1 MEAAW
6 RGRAGGAAPYRVE
19 RVSDD
24 TREGHVED
32 SDAGLAWE
40 ILQRY
45 VDAATPEFDA
55 ALEAAGLPA
64 EVARTLRFW
73 HRESIANVKQYA
85 SEVLPAMF
93 ALANAAE
100 RDAAEATRRAG
111 AAFKAEHQPR
121 TPGTS
126 PWALPRP
133 AEDVVI
139 TIPDSARE
147 TLESPSLLEAR
158 RRTVAARLAD
168 LG

>member
-1 MEAAW
+1 
-6 RGRAGGAAPYRVE
+6 
-19 RVSDD
+19 
-24 TREGHVED
+24 VED

-64 EVARTLRFW
+64 EVARALRFW
-73 HRESIANVKQYA
+73 QRESVANVKQYA
-85 SEVLPAMF
+85 SEVLPA
-93 ALANAAE
+93 LITIANAAE

-111 AAFKAEHQPR
+111 VAFASEHQPR

-126 PWALPRP
+126 PWALPRSADDP
-133 AEDVVI
+133 VI
-139 TIPDSARE
+139 TIPDSARD
-147 TLESPSLLEAR
+147 TMESPTLLEAR